1 MKNANGS
8 WTRRDW
14 LALSGAAAGAL
25 TAGPAAAGP
34 QTRPPAD
41 LSATSAPAAPQSRP
55 PASPVSL
62 AKVRSYDEDLAAR
75 FRTMF
80 DELGGIGS
88 RVQGKTVAIKLHLT
102 GGNRFEGYTA
112 GDTHWVHPR
121 VAGAVTAVLGQLG
134 AKRIRILESAAGRR
148 PDARLEDK
156 LLQGGWDVA
165 AIRNAAPLVEFE
177 DTDGLGFGKQYSSF
191 KVATRPYVF
200 AAFNL
205 NHSYEDCDF
214 FVSLGKAKNHEEM
227 GVTMSI
233 KNMFGV
239 TPTALYGGRE
249 RIFHYG
255 QVQAPSGAPA
265 EIDPRSNRYEGWRLP
280 RILVDI
286 VGARPIDL
294 AINDAIISTVGGEGP
309 WVLGARP
316 IKPGFLV
323 AGRNCVNTDA
333 VTMAAMG
340 YNPRAGRH
348 EAPYRLYKGPGSHPK
363 DQLTPPDETFQYADN
378 MMLLAEAVGIGSA
391 DLGQIDVRGTPIK
404 DAMFDFE
411 AFWKNQMPKEKG

>member
-1 MKNANGS
+1 MKAAHIS
-8 WTRRDW
+8 TRRDW
-14 LALSGAAAGAL
+14 LAVSGLAASA
-25 TAGPAAAGP
+25 
-34 QTRPPAD
+34 
-41 LSATSAPAAPQSRP
+41 LSAARAQAAPQPSRTP
-55 PASPVSL
+55 PASPVAV
-62 AKVRSYDEDLAAR
+62 AKVRSYDEDLVAQL
-75 FRTMF
+75 RTMF
-80 DELGGIGS
+80 DQVGGIGTQ
-88 RVQGKTVAIKLHLT
+88 VQGKTVGIKVNLT
-102 GGNRFEGYTA
+102 GGSRFEGYTA

-121 VAGAVTAVLGQLG
+121 VVGAVTAVLGRLG
-134 AKRIRILESAAGRR
+134 ARRIRILESAGGRR
-148 PDARLEDK
+148 PDTRLEDK

-165 AIRNAAPLVEFE
+165 AIRNAAPVVEFE
-177 DTDGLGFGKQYSSF
+177 DTNGLGYGKQYSTF
-191 KVATRPYVF
+191 KVKTRPYVF
-200 AAFNL
+200 PAFHL

-255 QVQAPSGAPA
+255 QVPAPSGAPA
-265 EIDPRSNRYEGWRLP
+265 EIDFQSNRYEGWRLP

-286 VGARPIDL
+286 IGARPIDL

-316 IKPGFLV
+316 IKPGLLV
-323 AGRNCVNTDA
+323 VGRNCVNTDA

-348 EAPYRLYKGPGSHPK
+348 EAPYRIYKGPENHPK
-363 DQLTPPDETFQYADN
+363 EQLLPADEKFQYADN
-378 MMLLAEAVGIGSA
+378 MMLLAESVGIGSA
-391 DLGQIDVRGTPIK
+391 DLEKIDVRGVPLK
-404 DAMFDFE
+404 DAIFDFE
-411 AFWKNQMPKEKG
+411 AFWKNQMPKEKA

>member
-1 MKNANGS
+1 MNDAQYRI
-8 WTRRDW
+8 TRRDW
-14 LALSGAAAGAL
+14 LAMSGLAAGAL
-25 TAGPAAAGP
+25 SGTPAHGAP
-34 QTRPPAD
+34 QAPA
-41 LSATSAPAAPQSRP
+41 STAPAAP
-55 PASPVSL
+55 VSI
-62 AKVRSYDEDLAAR
+62 AKVPSYDEDLVAQ

-80 DELGGIGS
+80 DQIGGIG
-88 RVQGKTVAIKLHLT
+88 RQVQGKTVGIKVNLT

-112 GDTHWVHPR
+112 GDTHWVHPK
-121 VAGAVTAVLGQLG
+121 VVGAVTAVLGQLG
-134 AKRIRILESAAGRR
+134 AKRIRILESAGGRR
-148 PDARLEDK
+148 PDTKLEDK

-165 AIRNAAPLVEFE
+165 AIRNAAPVVEFE
-177 DTDGLGFGKQYSSF
+177 DTNGLGFGKQYSAF
-191 KVATRPYVF
+191 KVKTRPYVF
-200 AAFNL
+200 PAFQL

-265 EIDPRSNRYEGWRLP
+265 ELDPKSNRYEGWRLP

-323 AGRNCVNTDA
+323 VGRNCVNTDA
-333 VTMAAMG
+333 VTMATMG

-348 EAPYRLYKGPGSHPK
+348 EAPYRLYKGPSNHPK
-363 DQLTPPDETFQYADN
+363 EQLTPADEPFQYADN
-378 MMLLAEAVGIGSA
+378 MMLLAEAVGLGSA
-391 DLGQIDVRGTPIK
+391 DLKKIEVRGTPIK
-404 DAMFDFE
+404 DARFDFE
-411 AFWKNQMPKEKG
+411 AFWKDQMPKEKA